1 MLECNS
7 CCLRA
12 CQCYLLMQ
20 LSAVEPP
27 QGRHFKSSV
36 FKHLLDEIHKRADMN
51 WVINPVHIYAGSL
64 KWYQ

>member
-1 MLECNS
+1 M
-7 CCLRA
+7 

-20 LSAVEPP
+20 LSAVEAP

-51 WVINPVHIYAGSL
+51 RVINPVDVHAGAM
-64 KWYQ
+64 K